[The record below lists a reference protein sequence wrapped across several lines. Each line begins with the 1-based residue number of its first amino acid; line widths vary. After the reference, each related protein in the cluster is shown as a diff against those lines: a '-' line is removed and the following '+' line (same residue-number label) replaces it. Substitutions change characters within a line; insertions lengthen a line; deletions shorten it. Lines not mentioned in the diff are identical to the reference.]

1 MLKRVKGIDRS
12 LMEMVNQAARD
23 SLPNEFMAML
33 RAEEGVISELLLVPG
48 TLQGKDSA
56 LVMLHMLPI
65 DYTVVGT
72 IHSHPGYSN
81 RPSRQDLEL
90 FRRYGMIHII
100 TCLPYDEH
108 SWQAYDHQGLSIE
121 LPVVDL

>member
-1 MLKRVKGIDRS
+1 MLKRVKSIDRS

-33 RAEEGVISELLLVPG
+33 RVEEGVISELLLVPG

-65 DYTVVGT
+65 DHTVVGT

-90 FRRYGMIHII
+90 FRRYGMVHII
-100 TCLPYDEH
+100 TCLPYDEN
-108 SWQAYDHQGLSIE
+108 SWQAYDHQGSSIE

>member
-33 RAEEGVISELLLVPG
+33 RAEEGVVSELLLVPG

-100 TCLPYDEH
+100 TCLPYDEN
-108 SWQAYDHQGLSIE
+108 SWQAYDHQGGMIE

>member
-33 RAEEGVISELLLVPG
+33 RAEEGVVSELLLVPG
-48 TLQGKDSA
+48 TLQGNDSA

-81 RPSRQDLEL
+81 RPSKQDLEL

-100 TCLPYDEH
+100 TCLPYDEN
-108 SWQAYDHQGLSIE
+108 SWQAYDHQGSMIE